1 MKKGLLLTVFA
12 IIAGTCISYAQM
24 SSSEIEKMAHMQSV
38 EMKIDGWKVKV
49 GGMPLKQQLIKLY
62 TMQEEQVNGQSKY
75 IIADGQV
82 KGATFEAARVH
93 AMEMAKR
100 NLVSLIDNISLSES
114 EVDIINAE
122 GANIESEN
130 LSQTKHKSSS
140 TLDLGNLT
148 QIMTCYKELDGGKVE
163 VSVYIACTRANAVKA
178 KLKRAKADAQSQP
191 KTAAPKVET
200 VHTL

>member
-1 MKKGLLLTVFA
+1 MRKSLLLTVFA
-12 IIAGTCISYAQM
+12 IIAGTIASYAQM

-62 TMQEEQVNGQSKY
+62 TMQEEQLNGQSKY

-114 EVDIINAE
+114 EGNTINAE

-130 LSQTKHKSSS
+130 LSDTKYKNTS

-178 KLKRAKADAQSQP
+178 KLKRAKAETQAKPQTDV
-191 KTAAPKVET
+191 PKVET